1 MGMKKVI
8 FIAVP
13 LVLAL
18 AAGAIAFFR
27 SRHYA

>member
-1 MGMKKVI
+1 MSMRKVI

-18 AAGAIAFFR
+18 AAGAIAFIR
-27 SRHYA
+27 KRRYA